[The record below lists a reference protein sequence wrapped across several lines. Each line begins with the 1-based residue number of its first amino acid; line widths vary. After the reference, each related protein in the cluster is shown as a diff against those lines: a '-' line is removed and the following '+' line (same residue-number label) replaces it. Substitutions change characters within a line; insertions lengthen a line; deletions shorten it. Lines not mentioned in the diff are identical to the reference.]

1 MAYLATITPFAGWLI
16 YNPRRSQLFEV
27 AYLCTIGDMQTLT
40 EWVKNI
46 TNDASWRSIADE
58 LGTTHSTIQRRLK
71 ADTASTVIE
80 LATIYSANP
89 VYGLLAGGCISN
101 ADLEEFHRQGDLDA
115 YSDVELSEEI
125 VRRLRAR
132 EQNDAFNATVFE
144 FPGSESAPADTHDG
158 TVTEWDGSKP
168 AAADSSPDENE
179 ERIKRGE
186 DPID

>member
-1 MAYLATITPFAGWLI
+1 
-16 YNPRRSQLFEV
+16 
-27 AYLCTIGDMQTLT
+27 MQTLT

-80 LATIYSANP
+80 LATVYSANP

-144 FPGSESAPADTHDG
+144 FPGSESAPADTHLDY
-158 TVTEWDGSKP
+158 V
-168 AAADSSPDENE
+168 A
-179 ERIKRGE
+179 KRGTPE
-186 DPID
+186 PEEGDDDYGDGA